1 MKNIDVIYERAVMT
15 ERPEPDDSRLHYYDK
30 GQNRYIS
37 IPKEDVSEREK
48 QLLGHFFTPVG
59 QEGETRQLSSA
70 EQAWWNF
77 WMKEEDCPAVKAER
91 VRFLYVTLSEHDRS
105 GFLEAV
111 DTFFDHALLVVWS
124 SDRECVLVEEESDYP
139 IGKGDAQTFLDVL
152 AGDFY
157 MAGRLFIG
165 RFAQA
170 EDSLRDTYNRELEA
184 ARKAALFIPEQRVT
198 TIEAII
204 PYLFLAESRTELSEL
219 FAEEKE
225 LFETDD
231 DLRNTFQLLIQ
242 NHLNVSQTAKQL
254 HLHRN
259 SLQYRIDKFIA
270 RTGIDVR
277 SYEGA
282 LLVYMICL
290 MSTKK

>member
-1 MKNIDVIYERAVMT
+1 MKNIDVIYKRALMT
-15 ERPEPDDSRLHYYDK
+15 ERPEPDDRRLHYYDK

-37 IPKEDVSEREK
+37 IPKEDVSEREA

-59 QEGETRQLSSA
+59 QEGGTSQLSSA

-77 WMKEEDCPAVKAER
+77 WMKKGDCPAVKSER
-91 VRFLYVTLSEHDRS
+91 VRFLYVTLSEDDRS

-111 DTFFDHALLVVWS
+111 DTFFDHALLVVWTC
-124 SDRECVLVEEESDYP
+124 DRECVLVEEESDYP

-170 EDSLRDTYNRELEA
+170 ADSLRDTYNREMEA

-198 TIEAII
+198 TIEAVI
-204 PYLFLAESRTELSEL
+204 PHLFLAESRTELSDL
-219 FAEEKE
+219 FAEERE
-225 LFETDD
+225 LFEKDD
-231 DLRNTFQLLIQ
+231 DLRNTLQLLIQ

-259 SLQYRIDKFIA
+259 SLQYRIDKFIG

-290 MSTKK
+290 MSAKK